1 MGWIIALL
9 VFIILLLISIG
20 VILGQIGEMLENY
33 INKKKMIQ

>member
-1 MGWIIALL
+1 MSMGWIIALL

-33 INKKKMIQ
+33 INKKK